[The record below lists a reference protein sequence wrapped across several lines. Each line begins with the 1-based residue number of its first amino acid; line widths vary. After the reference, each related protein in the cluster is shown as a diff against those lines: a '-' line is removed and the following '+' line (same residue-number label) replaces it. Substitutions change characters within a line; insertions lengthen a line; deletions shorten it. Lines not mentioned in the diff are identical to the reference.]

1 MVLYVFFSFDADP
14 VIAPIVVLVWIK
26 GLQMMPMH
34 ENIELSFISFLSG
47 SQSPKLVDGDGTSK
61 FLLPLLALSS
71 SSSED
76 DLFIGPRNISSADM
90 DSCPS
95 MDNYHDTCC
104 ILIMKDKDL
113 VVEQNHVNSDANGYP
128 SWMELSNEHVN
139 RMLMPLVIRM
149 MTHKVK

>member
-1 MVLYVFFSFDADP
+1 
-14 VIAPIVVLVWIK
+14 
-26 GLQMMPMH
+26 MMPMH
-34 ENIELSFISFLSG
+34 ENVELSFISFFSG

-95 MDNYHDTCC
+95 MDNYQDTSFPGQVRC
-104 ILIMKDKDL
+104 ILIMKDL
-113 VVEQNHVNSDANGYP
+113 VVEQNHDNSD
-128 SWMELSNEHVN
+128 
-139 RMLMPLVIRM
+139 
-149 MTHKVK
+149 

>member
-1 MVLYVFFSFDADP
+1 MRMWFYMYYEHFFFRCGSGYCP
-14 VIAPIVVLVWIK
+14 YCSIGPGK

-34 ENIELSFISFLSG
+34 ENVELSFISFFSG

-95 MDNYHDTCC
+95 MDNYQDTSFPGQVRC
-104 ILIMKDKDL
+104 ILIMKDL
-113 VVEQNHVNSDANGYP
+113 VVEQNHDNSD
-128 SWMELSNEHVN
+128 
-139 RMLMPLVIRM
+139 
-149 MTHKVK
+149 